1 LSFPLV
7 GNPSEKK
14 DSGQARMTEKGNPVA
29 SYRELQ
35 VQKRRTTMKKLGIIT
50 LILLLAAG
58 IAYAKD
64 YEVKKKAG
72 AYDVEVKIDKNPPIV
87 GDNNI
92 EIEVKDG
99 AGKYVTDAKIRVE
112 YSMPAMPGMP
122 PMSYKTD
129 AALKGNE
136 YKAIMN
142 LSMSG
147 PWNITVRIT
156 HGGKTTPVR
165 FNVDAR

>member
-1 LSFPLV
+1 
-7 GNPSEKK
+7 
-14 DSGQARMTEKGNPVA
+14 
-29 SYRELQ
+29 
-35 VQKRRTTMKKLGIIT
+35 MKKLAVFT
-50 LILLLAAG
+50 LILLLIAG

-72 AYDVEVKIDKNPPIV
+72 DYDVTVKIDKNPPVV

-92 EIEVKDG
+92 SIEIKD
-99 AGKYVTDAKIRVE
+99 ASGKHVTDAKVKVE

-122 PMSYKTD
+122 AMNYKAD
-129 AALKGNE
+129 AELKGHE
-136 YKAIMN
+136 YKAKMN

-147 PWNITVRIT
+147 AWNVAIKITR
-156 HGGKTTPVR
+156 GGKIATAK